1 MRSRFL
7 LPHSWRMAGIV
18 IFLIGLAF
26 FIADQW
32 LNVEIFTWHHLRSFE
47 SQTLTGPSMDENFAD
62 EIKMLLIL
70 FGLIMIAFS
79 KERIEDEYIAQQR
92 LDSLQWA
99 IYVNYAIFEI
109 CILTVYGGAF
119 FSVTIYNVYT
129 PLIIFIVRF
138 RWMMYRVSKQQME
151 VA

>member
-1 MRSRFL
+1 MKSRFL
-7 LPHSWRMAGIV
+7 LPHRWRLAGII
-18 IFLIGLAF
+18 IFLLGFGF

-32 LNVEIFTWHHLRSFE
+32 LNVDIFTWHNLRSFE
-47 SQTLTGPSMDENFAD
+47 SQTLTGPSINENFAD

-70 FGLIMIAFS
+70 FGLLMIAFS
-79 KERIEDEYIAQQR
+79 KERVEDEYIAQQR

-99 IYVNYAIFEI
+99 IYVNYAIFAV
-109 CILTVYGGAF
+109 CVLAVYGADF
-119 FSVTIYNVYT
+119 FMVTIYNVFT

-138 RWMMYRVSKQQME
+138 RWMMYRASKQQLE

>member
-1 MRSRFL
+1 MISRFL
-7 LPHSWRMAGIV
+7 LPHSWRKTGI
-18 IFLIGLAF
+18 ILFLIGLGF

-32 LNVEIFTWHHLRSFE
+32 LNVQFLTWRNLRPIE
-47 SQTLTGPSMDENFAD
+47 TQTLSGPAVDENFAD

-70 FGLIMIAFS
+70 FGLLIIAFT

-99 IYVNYAIFEI
+99 IYVNYAIFVV
-109 CILTVYGGAF
+109 CVLAVYGVNF
-119 FSVTIYNVYT
+119 FTVTIYNVFT

-138 RWMMYRVSKQQME
+138 RWMMYRASKQQLE